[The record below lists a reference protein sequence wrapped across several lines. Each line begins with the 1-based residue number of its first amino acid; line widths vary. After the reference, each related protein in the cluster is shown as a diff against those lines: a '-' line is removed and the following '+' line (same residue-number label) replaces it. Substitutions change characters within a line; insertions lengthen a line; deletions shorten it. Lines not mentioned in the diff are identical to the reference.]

1 MAPSSDSEEDIEVAH
16 LLELYEGDAVKIM
29 GRIEA
34 QLSILASRA
43 QTLLSLAGITIT
55 VTGFSGANIAKT
67 GKLASTSIV
76 VGLVLVLVSAAVTM
90 NGILRVEWTTRLGRG
105 TLEQSIRRAI
115 AVRDQKTRAYSLALK
130 VLIVG
135 LALYVTS
142 VGLLLSSALSG

>member
-76 VGLVLVLVSAAVTM
+76 LGLVLVLVSAAVTM

-142 VGLLLSSALSG
+142 VGLLLTSALSG